1 MILREKMND
10 IFFLLLSRSFINKI
24 FIFPIVCLYLVGFC
38 SYAFPSFRDERNCE
52 PPPWHNH
59 PQLIKKLD
67 VYDALSTTLK
77 SGVYTAEGYIYF
89 YADQIEVRS
98 CLGLLFVEPIFVNE
112 DGSFIEI
119 IFDDGFRE
127 VLEKCT
133 NSPLEFGYHNFIP
146 IRKSNSQFNYK
157 IVKTRPFITYAL
169 PPTKGN
175 SQNYYKTAR
184 SVLLDD
190 NEEDKTAPP
199 FSLEN
204 LTHHPITNCRVNLK
218 GHFVRDSN
226 PIYPP
231 FKSIFKPKEPPKK
244 MRMAL
249 KLMDISIKE

>member
-1 MILREKMND
+1 MVLREKVID
-10 IFFLLLSRSFINKI
+10 IFILSLSRLFISKL
-24 FIFPIVCLYLVGFC
+24 FIVPFVFLYLVGFC
-38 SYAFPSFRDERNCE
+38 SDAFTSSRDKRTCE

-77 SGVYTAEGYIYF
+77 NGVYTAEGYIYF

-98 CLGLLFVEPIFVNE
+98 CLGLLVVEPIFVRE
-112 DGSFIEI
+112 DGTFIEI
-119 IFDDGFRE
+119 IFDDEFRE

-146 IRKSNSQFNYK
+146 IRKPNSQYNYK

-175 SQNYYKTAR
+175 PHNYYKTAR
-184 SVLLDD
+184 SVLLRD

-204 LTHHPITNCRVNLK
+204 LTHHPITSCKVNLK
-218 GHFVRDSN
+218 GRFVRDSN
-226 PIYPP
+226 SIYPP
-231 FKSIFKPKEPPKK
+231 FKSIYKPKEPPKK

-249 KLMDISIKE
+249 KLLDISIKE